1 VACCIA
7 LFEPTDEGGV
17 SEVSQIS
24 VESAAGGEIF
34 IMRTFDAPRERV
46 FEAWTQTGHLAR
58 WFGPRDF
65 TAPVIEADVR
75 RGGAW
80 RICIRSPEGTPYW
93 MHGVYREISPPR
105 RLVFTHVWDE
115 GHGAAG
121 HETLVTLTFQDVGG
135 KTRMT
140 FHKAVLMSAVER
152 NAQHAGWSEC
162 LDRLGD
168 YLLNLPQS
176 KSRS

>member
-1 VACCIA
+1 MSAASQNSVA
-7 LFEPTDEGGV
+7 T
-17 SEVSQIS
+17 
-24 VESAAGGEIF
+24 AAGGEIL
-34 IMRTFDAPRERV
+34 ITRVFDAPRQRV

-80 RICIRSPEGTPYW
+80 RICIRSPEGTEYW
-93 MHGVYREISPPR
+93 MHGVYREVAPPE
-105 RLVFTHVWDE
+105 RLVFTHIWEE

-121 HETLVTLTFQDVGG
+121 HETLVTLTFEDVGG
-135 KTRMT
+135 RTRMT
-140 FHKAVLMSAVER
+140 FHKAVLVSVAER

-162 LDRLGD
+162 LDRLDD
-168 YLLNLPQS
+168 YVKGLQAGA
-176 KSRS
+176 KK